1 MEIVCELLIGL
12 VLSKANVVTVLVGLA
27 IAAGI
32 VSFLCTNNHLTSV
45 VVGAAFLLLPVVF
58 LLVCR

>member
-12 VLSKANVVTVLVGLA
+12 ALSKANVVTVLVGLA

>member
-12 VLSKANVVTVLVGLA
+12 ALSKANVVTVLVGLA
-27 IAAGI
+27 IAAVI